1 MSLVEN
7 LIYEYESFRLN
18 IPRWEILDQGT
29 TVLWGASG
37 EGKTTILRL
46 LIGLEKCPGLKW
58 DFNGTDLAQ
67 LSVPEK
73 KLGVVFQTLELFP
86 HMTAR
91 RNILFAAEARRVD
104 EQKCERKL
112 NHWIEVLQMK
122 KFIEQSAATLSG
134 GERQRVALLRALI
147 GEPRLLLLDEP
158 FSSLDENLRQ
168 EGRELLKSLLAEE
181 KIPALLITHDRRDVE
196 YLADKVSTL
205 KQGSIIESVKPI

>member
-1 MSLVEN
+1 VSLVEN
-7 LIYEYESFRLN
+7 LVYKYDSFQLN

-37 EGKTTILRL
+37 EGKTTVLRV
-46 LIGLEKCPGLKW
+46 LIGLEKCPGMKW
-58 DFNGTDLAQ
+58 DFQGIDLSK

-86 HMTAR
+86 HMSAR

-104 EQKCERKL
+104 ESKCEKKL
-112 NHWIEVLQMK
+112 SHWIDVLQMK
-122 KFIEQSAATLSG
+122 KFIDQPAATLSG
-134 GERQRVALLRALI
+134 GEKQRVALVRALI

-168 EGRELLKSLLAEE
+168 ESRDIVKNLLAEE

-196 YLADKVSTL
+196 FLADKVSTL
-205 KQGSIIESVKPI
+205 KQGRIIETLIG

>member
-7 LIYEYESFRLN
+7 LVYEYETFQLN

-37 EGKTTILRL
+37 EGKTTILRV
-46 LIGLEKCPGLKW
+46 LIGLEKCPRLNW
-58 DFNGTDLAQ
+58 DFQGLDLAR

-86 HMTAR
+86 HMSAR
-91 RNILFAAEARRVD
+91 RNILFAAEARHVD
-104 EQKCERKL
+104 EEKCEKKL

-122 KFIEQSAATLSG
+122 KFIDQSAATLSG
-134 GERQRVALLRALI
+134 GEKQRVALVRALI

-168 EGRELLKSLLAEE
+168 ESRELVKALLAEE
-181 KIPALLITHDRRDVE
+181 KIPAVLITHDRRDVE
-196 YLADKVSTL
+196 NLADKVSTL
-205 KQGSIIESVKPI
+205 KQGRIIESVG

>member
-7 LIYEYESFRLN
+7 LVYKYDSFQLN

-37 EGKTTILRL
+37 EGKTTVLRV
-46 LIGLEKCPGLKW
+46 LIGLEKCPGMKW
-58 DFNGTDLAQ
+58 DFQGIDLSK

-86 HMTAR
+86 HMSAR

-104 EQKCERKL
+104 ESKCEKKL
-112 NHWIEVLQMK
+112 SHWIDVLQMK
-122 KFIEQSAATLSG
+122 KFIDQPAATLSG
-134 GERQRVALLRALI
+134 GEKQRVALVRALI

-168 EGRELLKSLLAEE
+168 ESRDIVKNLLAEE

-196 YLADKVSTL
+196 FLADKVSTL
-205 KQGSIIESVKPI
+205 KQGRIIETLIG